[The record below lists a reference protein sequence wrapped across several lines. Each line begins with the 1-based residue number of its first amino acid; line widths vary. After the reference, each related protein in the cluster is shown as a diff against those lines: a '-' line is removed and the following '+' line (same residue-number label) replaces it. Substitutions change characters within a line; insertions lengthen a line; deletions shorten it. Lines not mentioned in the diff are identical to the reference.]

1 MVKPKLNTL
10 LNLYTSG
17 KKSSVQVA
25 NLLVIWKYFNNVAA
39 AKDFVEQ
46 LIKDKK

>member
-10 LNLYTSG
+10 LTLYTSG
-17 KKSSVQVA
+17 KKSSTQVA
-25 NLLVIWKYFNNVAA
+25 NLLVIWHYFNSVEA
-39 AKDFVEQ
+39 AKAFVEQ